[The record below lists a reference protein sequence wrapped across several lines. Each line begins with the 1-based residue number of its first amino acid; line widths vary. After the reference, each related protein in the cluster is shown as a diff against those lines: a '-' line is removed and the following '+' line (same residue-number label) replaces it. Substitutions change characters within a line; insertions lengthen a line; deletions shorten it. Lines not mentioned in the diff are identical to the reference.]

1 MILSGT
7 ALRLGDNIDTD
18 VIIAGRYLILR
29 DLDEA
34 GKHVFEG
41 VIPDFTSKIK
51 FAGIIVA
58 GKNFGCGSS
67 REAAP
72 MMLKY
77 LGTKAIVAESFAR
90 IFFRNS
96 INLGLPLLECKDVTQ
111 KVRDGDALQ
120 IDLLSGIVANLSTGL
135 SYQATKLPDFLLEM
149 LAAGGA
155 LELLKR
161 RSEVQ
166 G

>member
-1 MILSGT
+1 LIVSGIT
-7 ALRLGDNIDTD
+7 LKLGDNIDTD
-18 VIIAGRYLILR
+18 VIISGRYLIIR
-29 DLDEA
+29 DLEEA

-41 VIPDFTSKIK
+41 VIPNFKDKIK
-51 FAGIIVA
+51 STGIIVG

-96 INLGLPLLECKDVTQ
+96 INLGLPLLECKNIGSKVTD
-111 KVRDGDALQ
+111 KDKLEL
-120 IDLLSGIVANLSTGL
+120 DLKNGSIRNLTKGEEYS
-135 SYQATKLPDFLLEM
+135 ATKLPDFLLQM
-149 LAAGGA
+149 LDAGGA
-155 LELLKR
+155 LEMLKR
-161 RSEVQ
+161 Q
-166 G
+166 L

>member
-1 MILSGT
+1 LTLILSGIT
-7 ALRLGDNIDTD
+7 LKLGDNIDTD
-18 VIIAGRYLILR
+18 VIISGRYLIIR
-29 DLDEA
+29 DLEEA

-41 VIPDFTSKIK
+41 VIPNFKDKIK
-51 FAGIIVA
+51 STGIIVG

-96 INLGLPLLECKDVTQ
+96 INLGLPLLECKNIGSKVTD
-111 KVRDGDALQ
+111 KDKLEL
-120 IDLLSGIVANLSTGL
+120 DLKNGLIRNLTKGEEYS
-135 SYQATKLPDFLLEM
+135 ATKLPDFLLQM
-149 LAAGGA
+149 LDAGGA
-155 LELLKR
+155 LEMLKR
-161 RSEVQ
+161 Q
-166 G
+166 L

>member
-1 MILSGT
+1 MLSGT
-7 ALRLGDNIDTD
+7 TLKIGDNIDTD
-18 VIIAGRYLILR
+18 VIISGRYLIIR
-29 DLDEA
+29 DLEEA

-41 VIPDFTSKIK
+41 VIPNFKDKIK
-51 FAGIIVA
+51 STGIIVG

-96 INLGLPLLECKDVTQ
+96 INLGLPLLECNNIGSRVDENDKLELDLRNGLIRNITKDEEY
-111 KVRDGDALQ
+111 
-120 IDLLSGIVANLSTGL
+120 S
-135 SYQATKLPDFLLEM
+135 ATKLPDFLLQMLESGGAIEM
-149 LAAGGA
+149 LKKK
-155 LELLKR
+155 L
-161 RSEVQ
+161 
-166 G
+166 

>member
-1 MILSGT
+1 MILSGIT
-7 ALRLGDNIDTD
+7 LKLGDNIDTD
-18 VIIAGRYLILR
+18 VIISGRYLILR

-41 VIPDFTSKIK
+41 VIPNFTDKIK
-51 FAGIIVA
+51 STGIIVG

-77 LGTKAIVAESFAR
+77 LGTKAIIAESFAR

-96 INLGLPLLECKDVTQ
+96 INLGLPLLECKNISSKIAD
-111 KVRDGDALQ
+111 KDKLEL
-120 IDLLSGIVANLSTGL
+120 DLSIGRIKNITKGEEYSTI
-135 SYQATKLPDFLLEM
+135 KLPDFLLQM
-149 LAAGGA
+149 LEAGGA
-155 LELLKR
+155 IEMLKR
-161 RSEVQ
+161 Q
-166 G
+166 L

>member
-1 MILSGT
+1 MLAGITLK
-7 ALRLGDNIDTD
+7 LGDNIDTD
-18 VIIAGRYLILR
+18 VIISGRYLIIR

-41 VIPDFTSKIK
+41 VIPNFTDKIK
-51 FAGIIVA
+51 STGIIVG

-96 INLGLPLLECKDVTQ
+96 INLGLPLLECKNIGNKIAD
-111 KVRDGDALQ
+111 KDKLEL
-120 IDLLSGIVANLSTGL
+120 DLRNGRIRNITKGEEYS
-135 SYQATKLPDFLLEM
+135 ATKLPDFLLQMLEVGGAIEM
-149 LAAGGA
+149 L
-155 LELLKR
+155 KR
-161 RSEVQ
+161 Q
-166 G
+166 T

>member
-1 MILSGT
+1 MLSGIT
-7 ALRLGDNIDTD
+7 LKLGDNIDTD
-18 VIIAGRYLILR
+18 VIISGRYLIIR

-41 VIPDFTSKIK
+41 IIPNFTDKIK
-51 FAGIIVA
+51 STGIIVG

-77 LGTKAIVAESFAR
+77 LGTKAIIAESFAR

-96 INLGLPLLECKDVTQ
+96 MNLGLPLLECKNVSSKIAD
-111 KVRDGDALQ
+111 KDKLEL
-120 IDLLSGIVANLSTGL
+120 DLRNGRIRNITKDEEYST
-135 SYQATKLPDFLLEM
+135 TKLPDFLLQM
-149 LAAGGA
+149 LEAGGA
-155 LELLKR
+155 IEMLKR
-161 RSEVQ
+161 Q
-166 G
+166 L

>member
-1 MILSGT
+1 MILSGIT
-7 ALRLGDNIDTD
+7 LKIGDNIDTD
-18 VIIAGRYLILR
+18 VIISGRYLIIR
-29 DLDEA
+29 DLEEA

-41 VIPDFTSKIK
+41 VIPNFKDKIK
-51 FAGIIVA
+51 STGIIVG

-96 INLGLPLLECKDVTQ
+96 INLGLPLLECKNIGS
-111 KVRDGDALQ
+111 KVADKVKLEL
-120 IDLLSGIVANLSTGL
+120 DLRNGL
-135 SYQATKLPDFLLEM
+135 IRNITKGEEYSATKLPDFLLQM
-149 LAAGGA
+149 LEAGGA
-155 LELLKR
+155 IEMLKKKL
-161 RSEVQ
+161 
-166 G
+166 

>member
-7 ALRLGDNIDTD
+7 ALKLGDNINTD
-18 VIIAGRYLILR
+18 VIISGRYLIIR
-29 DLDEA
+29 DLDET

-41 VIPDFTSKIK
+41 IIPNFTDKIK
-51 FAGIIVA
+51 STGIIVG

-96 INLGLPLLECKDVTQ
+96 INLGLPLLECKNIS
-111 KVRDGDALQ
+111 KVADKDKLEL
-120 IDLLSGIVANLSTGL
+120 DLSNGRIRNMTKGEEYS
-135 SYQATKLPDFLLEM
+135 ATKLPNFLLQM
-149 LAAGGA
+149 LKAGGA
-155 LELLKR
+155 IEMLKR
-161 RSEVQ
+161 QLQEN
-166 G
+166 

>member
-1 MILSGT
+1 MILSGIT
-7 ALRLGDNIDTD
+7 LKLGDNIDTD
-18 VIIAGRYLILR
+18 VIISGRYLIIR

-41 VIPDFTSKIK
+41 VIPNFTDKIK
-51 FAGIIVA
+51 STSIIVG

-96 INLGLPLLECKDVTQ
+96 INLGLPLLECKNISS
-111 KVRDGDALQ
+111 KVADKDKLEL
-120 IDLLSGIVANLSTGL
+120 DLRNGRIRNITKGEEYS
-135 SYQATKLPDFLLEM
+135 ATKLPDFLLQM
-149 LAAGGA
+149 LEAGGA
-155 LELLKR
+155 IEMLKR
-161 RSEVQ
+161 Q
-166 G
+166 L

>member
-7 ALRLGDNIDTD
+7 ALKLGDNIDTD

-41 VIPDFTSKIK
+41 VMPDFSSKIK
-51 FAGIIVA
+51 SAGLIVA

-96 INLGLPLLECKDVTQ
+96 INLGLPLLECKDVSQ
-111 KVRDGDALQ
+111 KVREGDALQ
-120 IDLLSGIVANLSTGL
+120 IDLLSGIVANLSTGF
-135 SYQATKLPDFLLEM
+135 SYPVTRLPDFLLEM

-161 RSEVQ
+161 KSEMQ
-166 G
+166 

>member
-1 MILSGT
+1 MILSGIT
-7 ALRLGDNIDTD
+7 LKLGDNIDTD
-18 VIIAGRYLILR
+18 VIISGRYLIIR

-41 VIPDFTSKIK
+41 IIPNFSDKIK
-51 FAGIIVA
+51 STGIIVG

-96 INLGLPLLECKDVTQ
+96 INLGLPLLECKNISNKITNKD
-111 KVRDGDALQ
+111 KLEL
-120 IDLLSGIVANLSTGL
+120 DLRNGRIRNITKNEEYS
-135 SYQATKLPDFLLEM
+135 ATKLPDFLLQM
-149 LAAGGA
+149 LEAGGA
-155 LELLKR
+155 IEMLKR
-161 RSEVQ
+161 Q
-166 G
+166 L

>member
-1 MILSGT
+1 MILSGIT
-7 ALRLGDNIDTD
+7 LKLGDNIDTD
-18 VIIAGRYLILR
+18 VIISGRYLILR

-41 VIPDFTSKIK
+41 VIPDFTDKIK
-51 FAGIIVA
+51 STGIIVG

-77 LGTKAIVAESFAR
+77 LGTKAIIAESFAR

-96 INLGLPLLECKDVTQ
+96 INLGLPLLECKNICS
-111 KVRDGDALQ
+111 KVADKDKLEL
-120 IDLLSGIVANLSTGL
+120 DLSIGLIRNITKGEEYST
-135 SYQATKLPDFLLEM
+135 TKLPDFLLQM
-149 LAAGGA
+149 LEAGGA
-155 LELLKR
+155 MEMLKR
-161 RSEVQ
+161 
-166 G
+166 

>member
-7 ALRLGDNIDTD
+7 ALRLGDNVDTD
-18 VIIAGRYLILR
+18 MIIAGRYLILR

-41 VIPDFTSKIK
+41 VMPDFASKIK
-51 FAGIIVA
+51 SAELIVA

-96 INLGLPLLECKDVTQ
+96 INLGLPLLECKDVSQ
-111 KVRDGDALQ
+111 RVRDGDALQ
-120 IDLLSGIVANLSTGL
+120 IDLLSGIVANLSTGF
-135 SYQATKLPDFLLEM
+135 SYPATKLPDFLLEM
-149 LAAGGA
+149 LEAGGA

-161 RSEVQ
+161 KSEMQ
-166 G
+166 

>member
-1 MILSGT
+1 MKI
-7 ALRLGDNIDTD
+7 GDNIDTD
-18 VIIAGRYLILR
+18 VIISGRYLIIR
-29 DLDEA
+29 DLEEA

-41 VIPDFTSKIK
+41 VIPNFKDKIK
-51 FAGIIVA
+51 STGIIVG

-96 INLGLPLLECKDVTQ
+96 INLGLPLLECKNISN
-111 KVRDGDALQ
+111 KVADKDKLEL
-120 IDLLSGIVANLSTGL
+120 DLRNGL
-135 SYQATKLPDFLLEM
+135 IRNITKGEEYSATKLPDFLLQM
-149 LAAGGA
+149 LEAGGA
-155 LELLKR
+155 IEMLKKKL
-161 RSEVQ
+161 
-166 G
+166 

>member
-1 MILSGT
+1 MILSGN
-7 ALRLGDNIDTD
+7 ALKLGDNIDTD
-18 VIIAGRYLILR
+18 VIISGRYLIIR
-29 DLDEA
+29 DLDEI

-41 VIPDFTSKIK
+41 VVPEFAKKIK
-51 FAGIIVA
+51 YSGIIVA

-96 INLGLPLLECKDVTQ
+96 LNLGLPLLECKDVSQ

-120 IDLLSGIVANLSTGL
+120 VDLLSGIVANLSTGL
-135 SYQATKLPDFLLEM
+135 SHQATKLPDFLLEM
-149 LAAGGA
+149 LEAGGA
-155 LELLKR
+155 LELLKK
-161 RSEVQ
+161 RSEMK
-166 G
+166 

>member
-1 MILSGT
+1 MLSGIT
-7 ALRLGDNIDTD
+7 LKLGDNIDTD
-18 VIIAGRYLILR
+18 VIISGRYLIIR
-29 DLDEA
+29 DLEEA

-41 VIPDFTSKIK
+41 VIPNFKNKIK
-51 FAGIIVA
+51 STGIIVG

-96 INLGLPLLECKDVTQ
+96 INLGLPLLECKNIGSKVTD
-111 KVRDGDALQ
+111 KDKLEL
-120 IDLLSGIVANLSTGL
+120 DLKNGLIRNLTKGEEYS
-135 SYQATKLPDFLLEM
+135 ATKLPDFLLQM
-149 LAAGGA
+149 LDAGGA
-155 LELLKR
+155 LEMLKR
-161 RSEVQ
+161 
-166 G
+166 

>member
-1 MILSGT
+1 MLSGIT
-7 ALRLGDNIDTD
+7 LKLGDNIDTD
-18 VIIAGRYLILR
+18 VIISGRYLIIR

-41 VIPDFTSKIK
+41 IIPNFTDKIK
-51 FAGIIVA
+51 STGIIVG

-77 LGTKAIVAESFAR
+77 LGTKAIIAESFAR

-96 INLGLPLLECKDVTQ
+96 INLGLPLLECKNISS
-111 KVRDGDALQ
+111 KVADKDKLNL
-120 IDLLSGIVANLSTGL
+120 DLRNGRVKNITKDEEYS
-135 SYQATKLPDFLLEM
+135 ATKLPDFLLQM
-149 LAAGGA
+149 LEAGGA
-155 LELLKR
+155 IEMLKR
-161 RSEVQ
+161 Q
-166 G
+166 L

>member
-1 MILSGT
+1 MLQSGR
-7 ALRLGDNIDTD
+7 ALKMGDNIDTD
-18 VIIAGRYLILR
+18 VIIPGRYLILR

-41 VIPDFTSKIK
+41 VVSDFSNKIK
-51 FAGIIVA
+51 SAGIIVG

-77 LGTKAIVAESFAR
+77 LGTRAVVAESFAR

-96 INLGLPLLECKDVTQ
+96 INLGLPLLECKDVSS
-111 KVRDGDALQ
+111 KVEDGDELEL
-120 IDLLSGIVANLSTGL
+120 DLGNGVIRNLTSGEA
-135 SYQATKLPDFLLEM
+135 YKATKLPAFLLEM
-149 LAAGGA
+149 LKEGGA
-155 LELLKR
+155 MKMLKKQSR
-161 RSEVQ
+161 ES
-166 G
+166 

>member
-1 MILSGT
+1 MLSGIT
-7 ALRLGDNIDTD
+7 LKLGDNIDTD
-18 VIIAGRYLILR
+18 VIISGRYLTIR

-41 VIPDFTSKIK
+41 IIPNFTDKIK
-51 FAGIIVA
+51 STGIIVG

-77 LGTKAIVAESFAR
+77 LGAKAIIAESFAR

-96 INLGLPLLECKDVTQ
+96 INLGLPLLECKNISS
-111 KVRDGDALQ
+111 KVADKDKLEL
-120 IDLLSGIVANLSTGL
+120 DLRNGRIRNITKGEEYS
-135 SYQATKLPDFLLEM
+135 ATKLPDFLLQM
-149 LAAGGA
+149 LEAGGA
-155 LELLKR
+155 IEMLKK
-161 RSEVQ
+161 Q
-166 G
+166 L

>member
-1 MILSGT
+1 MVLSGIT
-7 ALRLGDNIDTD
+7 LKLGDNIDTD
-18 VIIAGRYLILR
+18 VIISGRYLIIR

-41 VIPDFTSKIK
+41 VIPNFTDKIK
-51 FAGIIVA
+51 STSIIVG

-96 INLGLPLLECKDVTQ
+96 INLGLPLLECKNISS
-111 KVRDGDALQ
+111 KVADKDKLEL
-120 IDLLSGIVANLSTGL
+120 DLRNGRIRNITKGEEYS
-135 SYQATKLPDFLLEM
+135 ATKLPDFLLQM
-149 LAAGGA
+149 LEAGGA
-155 LELLKR
+155 IEMLKR
-161 RSEVQ
+161 Q
-166 G
+166 L

>member
-7 ALRLGDNIDTD
+7 ALKLGDNIDTD

-34 GKHVFEG
+34 GKHVLEG
-41 VIPDFTSKIK
+41 VIPDFASKIK
-51 FAGIIVA
+51 YSGIIVA

-77 LGTKAIVAESFAR
+77 LGTKVVVAESFAR

-96 INLGLPLLECKDVTQ
+96 INLGLPLLECKDVSQ

-135 SYQATKLPDFLLEM
+135 SHPATKLPDFLLEM
-149 LAAGGA
+149 LEAGGA

-161 RSEVQ
+161 KSET
-166 G
+166 